1 VLFLYTDGITEARN
15 LELAYFADRLEDE
28 LSLLAGRSPAD
39 IVAAMQALVLEFSV
53 SELRDD
59 MTMMVLRVTEP
70 PLPSPAQA

>member
-28 LSLLAGRSPAD
+28 LSLLAGQSPKD
-39 IVAAMQALVLEFSV
+39 IVTAMQALVLEFSA

-59 MTMMVLRVTEP
+59 MTMMVLRAGEP
-70 PLPSPAQA
+70 PLPAPA